1 MGLFNVLTNQVKAA
15 VGYQQ
20 SFAEL
25 LDAKDVSRAL
35 TMMYDHSIAATKN
48 LRDYEVSSHKIMERK
63 DRAVYDKNG
72 NFLRWSKR
80 WKIPIPY
87 QPFIN
92 EIALVFLYG
101 RPVNGGN
108 FQRVRMKHLRITKI

>member
-35 TMMYDHSIAATKN
+35 TMMYDHLN
-48 LRDYEVSSHKIMERK
+48 
-63 DRAVYDKNG
+63 
-72 NFLRWSKR
+72 
-80 WKIPIPY
+80 
-87 QPFIN
+87 
-92 EIALVFLYG
+92 
-101 RPVNGGN
+101 
-108 FQRVRMKHLRITKI
+108 